1 MKKLGRKYVEAAKKV
16 DKNQS
21 YSALEAAKLA
31 KETSITNFDGTIDFA
46 IKLNVDPKKAD
57 QQLRGSLVLPN
68 GTGKTKRIL
77 VIAKGAAAE
86 KAKEA
91 GADYVGDKDMIDKI
105 QNENWFDFDV
115 IVATPDMMPELG
127 KIGKIL
133 GPKGLMPNPKT
144 NTVTPDPAKAIE
156 DINKGMIEFR
166 TDSYGNIHGILGK
179 VSFDAEKLAENL
191 ENTVKTIAR
200 MKSHVN
206 AGGVSEV
213 VPSPPSGFTGLP
225 SGFTGSSG
233 LTGLSS
239 GFSVTSDCS
248 STSTSIIA
256 LETFR
261 MLPSD
266 GLLRRVS
273 TSSILTSTVV
283 EPPPSSSKA

>member
-91 GADYVGDKDMIDKI
+91 GANYVGDKDMIDKI
-105 QNENWFDFDV
+105 QKENWFDFDV

-191 ENTVKTIAR
+191 EYAVKTIAR
-200 MKSHVN
+200 MKP
-206 AGGVSEV
+206 A
-213 VPSPPSGFTGLP
+213 
-225 SGFTGSSG
+225 
-233 LTGLSS
+233 
-239 GFSVTSDCS
+239 SVKGKFI
-248 STSTSIIA
+248 TSI
-256 LETFR
+256 
-261 MLPSD
+261 
-266 GLLRRVS
+266 
-273 TSSILTSTVV
+273 SISATMGPGIKVDQNSFDI
-283 EPPPSSSKA
+283 